1 MKMKKILMLATLL
14 MFSLGLSA
22 QETVG
27 SFVQNRTFQATG
39 KTFRSEGI
47 MHYTAPDQFRLNY
60 LTPKGDY
67 IILDGD
73 MFRSKAGHQ
82 SMDIDTHK
90 NPALR
95 GFRNTVL
102 SCVFGNYEALAKKAG
117 AALDVK
123 ETAQGKT
130 VTITSSET
138 ASRGYSSVVAAYDA
152 ENRLVRLVLREFSG
166 NVTEYLFAY

>member
-1 MKMKKILMLATLL
+1 MKKILTLATLL
-14 MFSLGLSA
+14 LIGLGLSA

-27 SFVQNRTFQATG
+27 TFVQNRTLQATG
-39 KTFRSEGI
+39 KTVRSEGI

-102 SCVFGNYEALAKKAG
+102 ACVFGNYDALAKKAG

-130 VTITSSET
+130 VTITSPET
-138 ASRGYSSVVAAYDA
+138 ASRGYSSVIVEYDR
-152 ENRLVRLVLREFSG
+152 ESRPVRLVLKEFSG
-166 NVTEYLFAY
+166 NMTEYLFAY

>member
-1 MKMKKILMLATLL
+1 MKKILLLATLL
-14 MFSLGLSA
+14 LLGLGLSA
-22 QETVG
+22 QETVAT
-27 SFVQNRTFQATG
+27 FVQNRTIQATG
-39 KTFRSEGI
+39 KTVWSEGI

-82 SMDIDTHK
+82 AMDIDTHK

-102 SCVFGNYEALAKKAG
+102 GCISGNYEAIAKKAG
-117 AALDVK
+117 AALSVR
-123 ETAQGKT
+123 ETSAGKS
-130 VTITSSET
+130 VTINASG
-138 ASRGYSSVVAAYDA
+138 ASRGYSSILVDYDK
-152 ENRLVRLVLREFSG
+152 ENRPVRLVLKEFSG
-166 NVTEYLFAY
+166 NATEYLFTY